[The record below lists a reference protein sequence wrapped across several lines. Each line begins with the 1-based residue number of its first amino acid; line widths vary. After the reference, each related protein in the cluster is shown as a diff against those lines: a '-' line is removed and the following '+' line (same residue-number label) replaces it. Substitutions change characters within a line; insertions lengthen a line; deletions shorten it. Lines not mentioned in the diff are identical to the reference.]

1 MAMMF
6 SIPVGLNYN
15 GHDYIAHMGPFE
27 RSIERDFALVA
38 NKRALAEC
46 NDVGKLREV
55 AGNLLEGWSNMQ
67 EAFTALM
74 KENLEL
80 RQAMQM
86 QQHDLDAAE
95 ALLGEAGDAIN
106 RMSAEQQRSSQARRF
121 LWPFGW

>member
-1 MAMMF
+1 MMF

-15 GHDYIAHMGPFE
+15 GQKRIAVMGPFE
-27 RSIERDFALVA
+27 RSMERDFALTA

-46 NDVGKLREV
+46 NDVEKLREV
-55 AGNLLEGWSNMQ
+55 ASNLLEGWSNMQ

-106 RMSAEQQRSSQARRF
+106 RLSAEQKQSSQARRF
-121 LWPFGW
+121 LWPFG